1 MIRLNRPAVAPA
13 ALSAPAVQ
21 RYLAAY
27 ANYQAN
33 PTAATAPDRPS
44 GYRSSDLLTA
54 FDEHFYA
61 KCYLTEQK
69 FASSWEMDVDH
80 FVPFADDPSR
90 VFDWNNLLPIAHKAN
105 LLRDKR
111 LPAGGLL
118 DPCSA
123 SEDVENDIL
132 YTLVEQGEK
141 PGFTAKDPANQ
152 KAVNTAALLDKVH
165 NGTGSTGSEAS
176 TRELRKLI
184 ERRYKK
190 LRQVWG
196 EYNLARA
203 ENDAQDIAQ
212 AEAELRVLLSR
223 RASFTMLMRSLPFI
237 RKTIPAHLLD

>member
-1 MIRLNRPAVAPA
+1 MIRFNRPAVAPA

-21 RYLAAY
+21 RYLTAY
-27 ANYQAN
+27 ANYQVN
-33 PTAATAPDRPS
+33 PTVAAPDRPS

-123 SEDVENDIL
+123 TEDVESDIC
-132 YTLVEQGEK
+132 YTLAAMGEK
-141 PGFTAKDPANQ
+141 PGFKAKDPANQ

-165 NGTGSTGSEAS
+165 NGTGSANGEAS
-176 TRELRKLI
+176 TRELRYLI
-184 ERRYKK
+184 EKRYKE
-190 LRQVWG
+190 LLLAWG
-196 EYNLARA
+196 EYNRARA
-203 ENDAQDIAQ
+203 ENDTQDIAQ
-212 AEAELRVLLSR
+212 AEAELRILLSR
-223 RASFTMLMRSLPFI
+223 KASFTLLMRSLPFV
-237 RKTIPAHLLD
+237 RKTIPTSLLD

>member
-1 MIRLNRPAVAPA
+1 MIRLNRPAAAPA

-21 RYLAAY
+21 RYLTAY
-27 ANYQAN
+27 ANFQAN
-33 PTAATAPDRPS
+33 PTATIAPARPS

-80 FVPFADDPSR
+80 FIPFADDPSR

-123 SEDVENDIL
+123 TDDVESDIY
-132 YTLVEQGEK
+132 YTLAVMGEK
-141 PGFTAKDPANQ
+141 PGFKAKDPANQ

-165 NGTGSTGSEAS
+165 NGTGSATGGAS
-176 TRELRKLI
+176 TRELRYLI
-184 ERRYKK
+184 EKRYKE
-190 LRQVWG
+190 LLLAWG
-196 EYNLARA
+196 EYNRARA
-203 ENDAQDIAQ
+203 ENDAQDIVQ
-212 AEAELRVLLSR
+212 AEAELRILLSR
-223 RASFTMLMRSLPFI
+223 KASFTMLMRSLPFV
-237 RKTIPAHLLD
+237 RKTILPDLLD

>member
-1 MIRLNRPAVAPA
+1 MIRLNRPAAAPA

-21 RYLAAY
+21 RYLTAY
-27 ANYQAN
+27 ANFQAN
-33 PTAATAPDRPS
+33 PTTTTAPERPS

-54 FDEHFYA
+54 FDDHFHA

-111 LPAGGLL
+111 LPIGGLL

-123 SEDVENDIL
+123 TEDVENDIY
-132 YTLVEQGEK
+132 YTLAALGEK
-141 PGFTAKDPANQ
+141 PGFKAKDSANQ

-165 NGTGSTGSEAS
+165 NGTGSANGEAS
-176 TRELRKLI
+176 TRELRNLI
-184 ERRYKK
+184 DRRYKE
-190 LRQVWG
+190 LLLAWG
-196 EYNLARA
+196 EYNHARA

-212 AEAELRVLLSR
+212 AEAELRILLSR
-223 RASFTMLMRSLPFI
+223 KASFTMLMRSLPFV
-237 RKTIPAHLLD
+237 RKTIPPDLLD

>member
-1 MIRLNRPAVAPA
+1 MIRLNRPAAAPA
-13 ALSAPAVQ
+13 ALSVPAVQ
-21 RYLAAY
+21 RYLTAY

-33 PTAATAPDRPS
+33 TTATTAPDRPS

-54 FDEHFYA
+54 FDDHFHA

-123 SEDVENDIL
+123 TDNVEGEII
-132 YTLVEQGEK
+132 YTLADLGRD
-141 PGFTAKDPANQ
+141 PGFKAKDLANQ

-165 NGTGSTGSEAS
+165 NGTGSATGEAS
-176 TRELRKLI
+176 TREVRFLI
-184 ERRYKK
+184 EKRYKE
-190 LRQVWG
+190 LLLAWG
-196 EYNLARA
+196 TYKHALL
-203 ENDAQDIAQ
+203 ENDPQDIAQ
-212 AEAELRVLLSR
+212 AEAELRLLLSR
-223 RASFTMLMRSLPFI
+223 KASFTMLMRSLPFV

>member
-1 MIRLNRPAVAPA
+1 MIRLNRPATAPA
-13 ALSAPAVQ
+13 ALSAPVVQ

-44 GYRSSDLLTA
+44 GYRSSDLLKA
-54 FDEHFYA
+54 FDEHFHA

-111 LPAGGLL
+111 LPTGGLL

-123 SEDVENDIL
+123 NDDVENDIL
-132 YTLVEQGEK
+132 YTLAAMGEK
-141 PGFTAKDPANQ
+141 PGFKAKDPANQ

-165 NGTGSTGSEAS
+165 NGTGSGNGEAS
-176 TRELRKLI
+176 TREVRYLI
-184 ERRYKK
+184 EKRYKE
-190 LRQVWG
+190 LLEAWG
-196 EYNLARA
+196 KY
-203 ENDAQDIAQ
+203 
-212 AEAELRVLLSR
+212 
-223 RASFTMLMRSLPFI
+223 
-237 RKTIPAHLLD
+237 